1 MNTENIINELN
12 NIFDTW
18 KNGSNVLSTDE
29 NVDENEIDLSDSESS
44 RDCIEGDYTDEME
57 INLSKNEDS
66 LNNIQIIVAI
76 EKHFQIK
83 FLTSEI
89 ENFKNIGEMINSIY
103 QKLN

>member
-12 NIFDTW
+12 NIFEDILDLE
-18 KNGSNVLSTDE
+18 KISL
-29 NVDENEIDLSDSESS
+29 NEFTTADD
-44 RDCIEGDYTDEME
+44 IEEW
-57 INLSKNEDS
+57 DS

>member
-12 NIFDTW
+12 NIFEDILDLEKISLNELT
-18 KNGSNVLSTDE
+18 TADDIDE
-29 NVDENEIDLSDSESS
+29 W
-44 RDCIEGDYTDEME
+44 
-57 INLSKNEDS
+57 DS
-66 LNNIQIIVAI
+66 LNNIQIIVAV

>member
-12 NIFDTW
+12 NIFEDILDLE
-18 KNGSNVLSTDE
+18 KISL
-29 NVDENEIDLSDSESS
+29 NELTTADD
-44 RDCIEGDYTDEME
+44 IEEW
-57 INLSKNEDS
+57 DS

>member
-12 NIFDTW
+12 NIFEDILDLE
-18 KNGSNVLSTDE
+18 KISL
-29 NVDENEIDLSDSESS
+29 NELTTADD
-44 RDCIEGDYTDEME
+44 IEEW
-57 INLSKNEDS
+57 DS

-89 ENFKNIGEMINSIY
+89 ENFKNIGEMIISIN
-103 QKLN
+103 QKLI